1 MSWVQLNARARGLPE
16 SDAPTF
22 ETIGRLAVYTDDAF
36 SRLDEMRECIG
47 RVPGRP
53 TALAENPGT
62 VGRDAR
68 AAVGGCGLWSCT
80 AADRLRAEPQQPGRA

>member
-62 VGRDAR
+62 VGPRCSS
-68 AAVGGCGLWSCT
+68 GGG
-80 AADRLRAEPQQPGRA
+80 RLRPLVVHGR